1 MKRPDVANAIIGIVY
16 SCSLIQFHFSM
27 FIIDLSREPLQFPN
41 LINGFD
47 RNPDHAARSALY
59 TRFTPA
65 EWNKS
70 CMTLYG
76 ESDVNRQV
84 SERVRNDAVRLMRI
98 TEEKT
103 EQGQREAGRR
113 LG

>member
-1 MKRPDVANAIIGIVY
+1 M
-16 SCSLIQFHFSM
+16 
-27 FIIDLSREPLQFPN
+27 
-41 LINGFD
+41 INGFD
-47 RNPDHAARSALY
+47 RNPNHAARSALY
-59 TRFTPA
+59 TRYTPS

-84 SERVRNDAVRLMRI
+84 SERLRNDAVRLMRQ

-103 EQGQREAGRR
+103 TQGQREAGRR
-113 LG
+113 LGKNNWGQNFQKKGIIKFLENIKIR